1 MSRLRLITLDMKDC
15 VIRMKRPPI
24 LDYIEVARRHG
35 LDEKHLNTDTVGK
48 NFMETYRQMN
58 KVHPHFGSL
67 SHVDSK
73 EWWKKIVHGA
83 FKGEFASAYCSTSSS
98 VLEFKSVLLPF
109 SDAYSKN
116 PHQVEQIATEL
127 YDFYSSSESWEIY
140 NDAVMFLKAL
150 KESHCGIKTGMIT
163 NFDRRILGLLEQ
175 FGISHLIDVKV
186 FAEQARKSKPDPN
199 IFLQAAFSSKI
210 EALRPDEC
218 LHIGD
223 SVDTDYLGAI
233 GAGWNAKVIHRTS
246 SDDISASKNVD
257 PKHVFT
263 GFCSIY
269 YDILPSI

>member
-1 MSRLRLITLDMKDC
+1 M
-15 VIRMKRPPI
+15 
-24 LDYIEVARRHG
+24 
-35 LDEKHLNTDTVGK
+35 
-48 NFMETYRQMN
+48 
-58 KVHPHFGSL
+58 
-67 SHVDSK
+67 
-73 EWWKKIVHGA
+73 
-83 FKGEFASAYCSTSSS
+83 
-98 VLEFKSVLLPF
+98 
-109 SDAYSKN
+109 
-116 PHQVEQIATEL
+116 EQIATEL
-127 YDFYSSSESWEIY
+127 YDFYASSESWEIY

-210 EALRPDEC
+210 EALRPNEC

-246 SDDISASKNVD
+246 SDDISASKIVD